1 MAALLQTAAPASRP
15 PPRTL
20 GGVTATTERP
30 PPPPER
36 LPDAAGL
43 GRALESALSTRVPR
57 EIPGPG
63 RRAAVLVVLY
73 DHDAAPHLLLTK
85 RSDTLPSHP
94 GQISLPG
101 GVIDPGDPSA
111 RDAALRE
118 TEEEVGISRSALR
131 VVGELDDVGTMASN
145 FIIRPFVA
153 VLSGAMVAV
162 PSDAEVARVMDV
174 PVADLLR
181 ADVALP
187 PDPAPLAL
195 RYPLA
200 GEDVWGATARIL
212 RTFCRVTRYALSRG
226 EAPPEEPAGA
236 DPAR

>member
-1 MAALLQTAAPASRP
+1 MT
-15 PPRTL
+15 RTS
-20 GGVTATTERP
+20 ERP

-36 LPDAAGL
+36 LPDAAGI
-43 GRALESALSTRVPR
+43 GRALEGALNARAPR
-57 EIPGPG
+57 EIAGPG

-73 DHDAAPHLLLTK
+73 DREREPHLLLTK
-85 RSDTLPSHP
+85 RSDALPSHP

-101 GVIDPGDPSA
+101 GVIDATDRSA

-118 TEEEVGISRSALR
+118 TEEEVGIPRAALR
-131 VVGELDDVGTMASN
+131 VVGELDDVGTASSG

-153 VLSGAMVAV
+153 VLAGAMVAV

-174 PVADLLR
+174 RVADLLE
-181 ADVALP
+181 ADLALP

-212 RTFCRVTRYALSRG
+212 RTFCRVTLWALSPG
-226 EAPPEEPAGA
+226 AEPPGEPAGA
-236 DPAR
+236 DPGR

>member
-1 MAALLQTAAPASRP
+1 VT
-15 PPRTL
+15 RTTD
-20 GGVTATTERP
+20 GP
-30 PPPPER
+30 PPPPAR

-43 GRALESALSTRVPR
+43 GRVLEDALRGRVPR

-63 RRAAVLVVLY
+63 RRAAVLLVIY
-73 DHDAAPHLLLTK
+73 DRDGEPHVLLTK
-85 RSDTLPSHP
+85 RSEALPSHP

-101 GVIDPGDPSA
+101 GVIDEGDRSA

-118 TEEEVGISRSALR
+118 TEEEVGIPRSALR
-131 VVGELDDVGTMASN
+131 VVGELDDVGTMASG
-145 FIIRPFVA
+145 FIIRPFLA
-153 VLSGAMVAV
+153 VLAGAMAAV
-162 PSDAEVARVMDV
+162 PSDAEVARVIDV
-174 PVADLLR
+174 RVMDLLR

-212 RTFCRVTRYALSRG
+212 RTFCQVVRVALSPEG
-226 EAPPEEPAGA
+226 SPPAAAAEA